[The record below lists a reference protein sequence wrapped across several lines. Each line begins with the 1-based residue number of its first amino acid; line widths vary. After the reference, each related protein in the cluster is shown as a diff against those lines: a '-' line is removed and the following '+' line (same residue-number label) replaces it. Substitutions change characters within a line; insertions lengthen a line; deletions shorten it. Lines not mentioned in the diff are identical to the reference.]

1 MVTGTGIQGLYLAAP
16 DASAVRVSKDT
27 AKPAFSV
34 DMAAVSGDSEVRR
47 SAPARAALAPAA
59 AAASQPGAATTA
71 PSQNSAAQGVSPASG
86 STFIPIF
93 RAATIT
99 DGVQTWGLNHTY
111 FATRETAQWIANQ
124 YGTGEVV
131 ELPFGGSNGP
141 FSASAT
147 EFHVKLQDGRL
158 VNAGMLA
165 GYYERNPVA
174 LFPGLAD
181 KLIRSQLALKS

>member
-1 MVTGTGIQGLYLAAP
+1 VTGTGIQGLYFAAAE
-16 DASAVRVSKDT
+16 ASAPRVAKDT
-27 AKPAFSV
+27 GKPVFSV
-34 DMAAVSGDSEVRR
+34 DLAAASGGAEVRR
-47 SAPARAALAPAA
+47 SAPARAASGPAA
-59 AAASQPGAATTA
+59 SAASQPGAPTA
-71 PSQNSAAQGVSPASG
+71 EARQNSAAQAASPAAG
-86 STFIPIF
+86 PNFVPIF

-111 FATRETAQWIANQ
+111 FATRETAQWIASR

-147 EFHVKLQDGRL
+147 EFHVKLPNGRL

-165 GYYERNPVA
+165 GYYERNPEA
-174 LFPGLAD
+174 LFPGLAE
-181 KLIRSQLALKS
+181 KLIRNQLAQAS